1 LDWRVFGEKMEDSI
15 PIGNIPSHAFGT
27 KDSSIGKAKE
37 YFLWC

>member
-1 LDWRVFGEKMEDSI
+1 LDWRVFGEEMEDSI
-15 PIGNIPSHAFGT
+15 PIGSIPHAFGT